1 MSKRSR
7 YVVRPHEVEAYSPAN
22 HTGTQNR
29 RLIGPRVNGAKHLE
43 VVLGEIERGGNAHA
57 HAHPDLDQAVYVLDG
72 EAVVQVD
79 DEVHEVRSGDMLYFP
94 AGIFHDIK
102 VTSPVIKMLVIYG
115 PPYDERPEQVIL
127 KK

>member
-1 MSKRSR
+1 M
-7 YVVRPHEVEAYSPAN
+7 
-22 HTGTQNR
+22 
-29 RLIGPRVNGAKHLE
+29 
-43 VVLGEIERGGNAHA
+43 
-57 HAHPDLDQAVYVLDG
+57 LDG